1 MPNLKLNS
9 KLAPLLKKHKRF
21 KIIIGGRGSGKSQG
35 VADIMLLKAQTEGAK
50 VCCFR
55 EYQISIKDSVKAL
68 LDEEIKN
75 LELSGFESLKTEIRV
90 QGGGEFT
97 FKGLA
102 INPNSVKSM
111 QGYKYF
117 WVEEAESTSDDSLEK
132 LTGTMRKAGGEVWF
146 TANPGSSEDA
156 FSKRFINP
164 YWGELLKHGYYED
177 DHIII
182 VMLNWRDNPW
192 FPPGSAEE
200 MAMDRGRLSQSEFDH
215 KWEGH
220 FNDSVENAIIKAEWF
235 DACIDAHEKL
245 GFKPMGR
252 KILSHDPS
260 DSGDAKGISI
270 RHGSVILDVQENSI
284 LDVNDGMDWALRM
297 AINERVDVFSW
308 DCDGMGISLKR
319 QVSQALEGKKI
330 DTHMFRGSESP
341 SFPKEPYMGDTG
353 YKQRR
358 NNEDVFRNKRA
369 QAYWLLRDRC
379 YNTYLAI
386 QQKQYTDPDQLISFS
401 SKIQHM
407 TKFRAELCR
416 IPKKENSGWIQ
427 IMTKKEMKDRYKI
440 QSPNMADCV
449 MMNMDMPKIAPRWE
463 PLKINKTSMV

>member
-1 MPNLKLNS
+1 
-9 KLAPLLKKHKRF
+9 
-21 KIIIGGRGSGKSQG
+21 
-35 VADIMLLKAQTEGAK
+35 MLLKAQTEGAK
-50 VCCFR
+50 IGCFR
-55 EYQISIKDSVKAL
+55 EFQNSIKDSVKSL
-68 LDEEIKN
+68 LEKEIAS
-75 LELSGFESLKTEIRV
+75 LELSGFQSLESEIRV
-90 QGGGEFT
+90 QGGGAFT
-97 FKGLA
+97 FRGLA
-102 INPNSVKSM
+102 RNPHSVKSM
-111 QGYKYF
+111 EGYKYF
-117 WVEEAESTSDDSLEK
+117 WAEEAEVLSQESLEL
-132 LTGTMRKAGGEVWF
+132 LTPTMRSAGGEIWF
-146 TANPGSSEDA
+146 TANPGSSEDP
-156 FSKRFINP
+156 FSKRFLNDHWDAI
-164 YWGELLKHGYYED
+164 LKDGYYED
-177 DHIII
+177 ADTLI
-182 VMLNWRDNPW
+182 VMINWRDNPW
-192 FPPGSAEE
+192 FPAGLMVEKQQ
-200 MAMDRGRLSQSEFDH
+200 DYDRLSRAEYDH

-284 LDVNDGMDWALRM
+284 LDVNDGMDWALRL
-297 AINERVDVFSW
+297 AIDERVDVFSW

-330 DTHMFRGSESP
+330 DIHQFRGSESP

-369 QAYWLLRDRC
+369 QAYWMLRDRC

-449 MMNMDMPKIAPRWE
+449 MMNMDMPKIVAAFKRQLPTPR
-463 PLKINKTSMV
+463 IAMR